1 MDKTKKAEI
10 KESVNKALS
19 QVLEHLKIS
28 QPSKKATRVIT
39 KASKVLKKE
48 LKDILK
54 KEDRK
59 AAKHTKASKVKKEKK
74 GLTKVMKH
82 AV

>member
-10 KESVNKALS
+10 RESVNKALS

-28 QPSKKATRVIT
+28 QPSKKATKAIT

-54 KEDRK
+54 KNDRK
-59 AAKHTKASKVKKEKK
+59 AAKQTKVSKVKKGK
-74 GLTKVMKH
+74 GLTKVMAH

>member
-28 QPSKKATRVIT
+28 QPSKKTTKAIT

-54 KEDRK
+54 KNDRK
-59 AAKHTKASKVKKEKK
+59 AAKLTKAPKMKKEKA
-74 GLTKVMKH
+74 LTKVMKH

>member
-28 QPSKKATRVIT
+28 QPSKKTTKAIT

-54 KEDRK
+54 KNDRK
-59 AAKHTKASKVKKEKK
+59 AAKLAKAPKMKKEKA
-74 GLTKVMKH
+74 LTKVMKH

>member
-28 QPSKKATRVIT
+28 QPSKKTTKVIT

-59 AAKHTKASKVKKEKK
+59 AAKQTKALKVKKEK

>member
-28 QPSKKATRVIT
+28 QPSKKTTKAIT

-54 KEDRK
+54 KNDRK
-59 AAKHTKASKVKKEKK
+59 ATKLAKAPKVKKEK

>member
-10 KESVNKALS
+10 KDSVNKALS
-19 QVLEHLKIS
+19 QVLENLKIS
-28 QPSKKATRVIT
+28 EPSKKTTKAIT

-54 KEDRK
+54 KNDRK
-59 AAKHTKASKVKKEKK
+59 AAKQAKTSKMKKEK
-74 GLTKVMKH
+74 GLTKVMKQ

>member
-19 QVLEHLKIS
+19 QVLEHLNIS
-28 QPSKKATRVIT
+28 QPSKKTTKAIT
-39 KASKVLKKE
+39 KASKVLKRE

-54 KEDRK
+54 KNDRK
-59 AAKHTKASKVKKEKK
+59 AAKQTKASKVKKEK
-74 GLTKVMKH
+74 GLTKVMAH

>member
-28 QPSKKATRVIT
+28 QPSKKTTKAIT

-54 KEDRK
+54 KNDRK
-59 AAKHTKASKVKKEKK
+59 AAKLVKAPKVKKEK